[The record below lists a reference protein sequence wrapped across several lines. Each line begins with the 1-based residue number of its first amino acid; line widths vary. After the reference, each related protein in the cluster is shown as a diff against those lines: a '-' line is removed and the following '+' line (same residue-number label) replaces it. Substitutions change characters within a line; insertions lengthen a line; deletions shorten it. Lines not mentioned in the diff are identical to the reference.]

1 VASGKRFIL
10 QSELPGPTNEGG
22 DEVKGS
28 DVLKALEE
36 GKRVANSVWD
46 EGNYWYMKRGIIY
59 SVSPEREAKPSYVIN
74 DLYHFGGEWIV
85 LPEYVPFSDAM
96 KAVEEGRD
104 VVCNFNDK
112 KITIRSYTN
121 KVAEICEGGACSSG
135 GAASIKIAWIVAG
148 KWEIKEETK

>member
-1 VASGKRFIL
+1 ML
-10 QSELPGPTNEGG
+10 GPTDEGG
-22 DEVKGS
+22 IEVKGS
-28 DVLKALEE
+28 DVLKALEG

-59 SVSPEREAKPSYVIN
+59 SVSPEREAKPSYEIN

-96 KAVEEGRD
+96 KAVEEGKD
-104 VVCNFNDK
+104 VLCNFSNK
-112 KITIRSYTN
+112 KIIIRSHN
-121 KVAEICEGGACSSG
+121 NRVSAICEGGACSSG

-148 KWEIKEETK
+148 KWEIKEEVK